1 MTVFKTF
8 LKVLNKLKFVV
19 IMYTVIL
26 LVFGVFNMQAGDS
39 TSEFTASRP
48 DILIVNGDK
57 GSVLTENLVRYME
70 DNCESIDVKNDEE
83 AVDDALFYRDADY
96 VIYIPENYG
105 KNVLDG
111 QNPRIEVKSTQSAGA
126 SFAEMLLSRYIQYK
140 RQSLFQ
146 CSDRKCC
153 PHEPAFYYG

>member
-83 AVDDALFYRDADY
+83 ILTAVFDALR
-96 VIYIPENYG
+96 
-105 KNVLDG
+105 K
-111 QNPRIEVKSTQSAGA
+111 GA
-126 SFAEMLLSRYIQYK
+126 SLFAACQK
-140 RQSLFQ
+140 RMKASNPQ
-146 CSDRKCC
+146 
-153 PHEPAFYYG
+153 